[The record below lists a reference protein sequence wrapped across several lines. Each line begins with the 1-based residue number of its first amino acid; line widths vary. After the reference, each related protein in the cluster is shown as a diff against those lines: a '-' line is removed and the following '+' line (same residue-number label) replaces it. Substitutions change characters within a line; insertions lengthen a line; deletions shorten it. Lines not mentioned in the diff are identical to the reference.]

1 MKTLRGPLLVALAV
15 SAVLISSVGAQMS
28 PTGEK
33 VALKYKSYSK
43 WDVVLPAETFT
54 TVGGKIAIAHANG
67 DGFAAEVDGMAL
79 SVDTN
84 GDGKGDV
91 KAKGTAGLVT
101 LKAVT
106 AEGKPLVYTVR
117 LVNNAGT
124 WSFAASGAM
133 VGSFQNETIRVID
146 QNNNGRYN
154 DYGQDA
160 LVVGKGDAAA
170 FLSKVVS
177 IGGALYGL
185 EVNEAGDELTIAP
198 FEGKAGTL
206 DVVSKFETK
215 GKLQAAVVRS
225 SDGTSSFELS
235 TAKGGLVVPEGKYE
249 IVAGLVTMGKE
260 SVRIKTGKSKPITVH
275 AGQPAVFE
283 WGGPLTADF
292 TYVREGEK
300 VTFAPTSL
308 WFYGRAGEE
317 YTQWIPDGAPPKF
330 VVSDAKSGKEF
341 AVAKFGGC

>member
-15 SAVLISSVGAQMS
+15 SAVLISTVGAQMN

-33 VALKYKSYSK
+33 VALKYKSYAK

-54 TVGGKIAIAHANG
+54 AVGGKIPIAHANG
-67 DGFAAEVDGMAL
+67 DGFAVEVDGMAL

-101 LKAVT
+101 LKAST
-106 AEGKPLVYTVR
+106 ADGKPLVYTLR
-117 LVNNAGT
+117 LVNAAGA

-133 VGSFQNETIRVID
+133 VGTFQGETLRVID

-160 LVVGKGDAAA
+160 LITGKGDAAA

-177 IGGALYGL
+177 IGGALYNVD
-185 EVNEAGDELTIAP
+185 VNETGDELTVTP

-206 DVVSKFETK
+206 DVVSKYVTK
-215 GKLQAAVVRS
+215 GKLAAAVVRS
-225 SDGTSSFELS
+225 TDGTSSFELS
-235 TAKGGLVVPEGKYE
+235 TAKGGLAVPEGKYE

-260 SVRIKTGKSKPITVH
+260 SVRIKTGKAKPVTVH
-275 AGQPAVFE
+275 ADQQAVVE

-292 TYVREGEK
+292 TYVRDGEK

-308 WFYGRAGEE
+308 WFYGKHGEE

-330 VVSDAKSGKEF
+330 VISDAKTGKEI
-341 AVAKFGGC
+341 AEAKFGGC